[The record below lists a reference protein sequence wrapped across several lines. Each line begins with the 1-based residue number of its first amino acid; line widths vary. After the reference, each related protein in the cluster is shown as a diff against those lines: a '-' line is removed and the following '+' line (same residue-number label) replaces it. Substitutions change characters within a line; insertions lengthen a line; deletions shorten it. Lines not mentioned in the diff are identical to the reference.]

1 MKAIEKYSCFLLLF
15 LILFY
20 GVTKN
25 EKQTTLQ
32 KLLFCDNMQHY
43 KIVEGIHSN
52 VYYQKEKEYA
62 ELIQRQADTYYA
74 MIAEDFKWNRTDKI
88 NFILFETKEDFTSS
102 LLYRG
107 EIPMGVYYNGVIAIL
122 SPNLWKGEKENWQ
135 IKDDFLEKGPVVHEM
150 IHFAVDDKTKGNCEQ
165 FLSEGIALYYEEKY
179 TNFLWDIKENEK
191 QIAIT
196 KKQLKEN
203 FNQLDSSVAYWKSY
217 EWVKKF
223 VECYGEKAL
232 QEALKQKGEKHY

>member
-62 ELIQRQADTYYA
+62 ELIGMENLTMLSHVFGGSNIYIPKEKELQKREKY
-74 MIAEDFKWNRTDKI
+74 KKI
-88 NFILFETKEDFTSS
+88 LEEFTGENTKE
-102 LLYRG
+102 L
-107 EIPMGVYYNGVIAIL
+107 A
-122 SPNLWKGEKENWQ
+122 
-135 IKDDFLEKGPVVHEM
+135 EKG
-150 IHFAVDDKTKGNCEQ
+150 C
-165 FLSEGIALYYEEKY
+165 GISK
-179 TNFLWDIKENEK
+179 N
-191 QIAIT
+191 AIDW
-196 KKQLKEN
+196 L
-203 FNQLDSSVAYWKSY
+203 
-217 EWVKKF
+217 
-223 VECYGEKAL
+223 GEL
-232 QEALKQKGEKHY
+232 

>member
-74 MIAEDFKWNRTDKI
+74 MIAEDFKWNKTDKI
-88 NFILFETKEDFTSS
+88 NFILFYYMILEL
-102 LLYRG
+102 LLY
-107 EIPMGVYYNGVIAIL
+107 IVLYTFYLFLIILLVTQIL
-122 SPNLWKGEKENWQ
+122 S
-135 IKDDFLEKGPVVHEM
+135 FL
-150 IHFAVDDKTKGNCEQ
+150 
-165 FLSEGIALYYEEKY
+165 Y
-179 TNFLWDIKENEK
+179 
-191 QIAIT
+191 
-196 KKQLKEN
+196 
-203 FNQLDSSVAYWKSY
+203 
-217 EWVKKF
+217 
-223 VECYGEKAL
+223 
-232 QEALKQKGEKHY
+232 

>member
-74 MIAEDFKWNRTDKI
+74 MIAEDFKWNKTDKI

-102 LLYRG
+102 LLYSG

-122 SPNLWKGEKENWQ
+122 SPNLWKDKKENWQ

-165 FLSEGIALYYEEKY
+165 FLSEGIALYYEEK
-179 TNFLWDIKENEK
+179 
-191 QIAIT
+191 
-196 KKQLKEN
+196 
-203 FNQLDSSVAYWKSY
+203 
-217 EWVKKF
+217 
-223 VECYGEKAL
+223 
-232 QEALKQKGEKHY
+232 

>member
-1 MKAIEKYSCFLLLF
+1 MKTIEKYSCFLLLF

-20 GVTKN
+20 SITKD

-32 KLLFCDNMQHY
+32 KLLICDNINHW
-43 KIVEGIHSN
+43 KVIEGLHSN

-62 ELIQRQADTYYA
+62 ELIQRQADTYYTI
-74 MIAEDFKWNRTDKI
+74 IAEDFKWNKTKKI
-88 NFILFETKEDFTSS
+88 DFVLFEEKQNFVSS

-122 SPNLWKGEKENWQ
+122 SPNLWEDKKQDWQ
-135 IKDDFLEKGPVVHEM
+135 TQEEFLEKGPVVHEM
-150 IHFAVDDKTKGNCEQ
+150 IHFVVDDKTNGNCEQ
-165 FLSEGIALYYEEKY
+165 FLSEGIALYYEQKY

-191 QIAIT
+191 QIKIT

-203 FNQLDSSVAYWKSY
+203 FNQLDSSLAYWKSY

-223 VECYGEKAL
+223 VECYGEKVL
-232 QEALKQKGEKHY
+232 QEALKQKGEKRY

>member
-1 MKAIEKYSCFLLLF
+1 MKIIEKCSCFLLLC

-20 GVTKN
+20 VITKN

-32 KLLFCDNMQHY
+32 KLLFCDDIYHW
-43 KIVEGIHSN
+43 KVTEGVHSN

-62 ELIQRQADTYYA
+62 ELIQRQADTYYT
-74 MIAEDFKWNRTDKI
+74 MIKTDFQWNKI
-88 NFILFETKEDFTSS
+88 EKIDFVLFETKEDFVSS

-122 SPNLWKGEKENWQ
+122 SPDLWKEEKENWQ
-135 IKDDFLEKGPVVHEM
+135 TKDDFLERGPVVHEM

-191 QIAIT
+191 QITIT

-203 FNQLDSSVAYWKSY
+203 FNELDSSVAYWKSY

-223 VECYGEKAL
+223 VECYGEKVL
-232 QEALKQKGEKHY
+232 QEALKQRGEKYY